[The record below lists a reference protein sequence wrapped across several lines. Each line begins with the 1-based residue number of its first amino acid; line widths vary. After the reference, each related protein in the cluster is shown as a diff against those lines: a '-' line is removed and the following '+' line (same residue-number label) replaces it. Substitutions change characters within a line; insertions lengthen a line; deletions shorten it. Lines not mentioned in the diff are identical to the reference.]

1 VLSLNT
7 VLPTMRMSWILAASP
22 SVIVKVTLTRL
33 RSIGVIVVTTS
44 AP

>member
-1 VLSLNT
+1 MRISL
-7 VLPTMRMSWILAASP
+7 MRAAVP

-33 RSIGVIVVTTS
+33 RSIGVTVVTTS